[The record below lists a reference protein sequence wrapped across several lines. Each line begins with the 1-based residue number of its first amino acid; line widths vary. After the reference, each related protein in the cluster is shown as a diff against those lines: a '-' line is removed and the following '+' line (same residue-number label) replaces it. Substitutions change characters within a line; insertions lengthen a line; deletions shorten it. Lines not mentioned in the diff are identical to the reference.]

1 VKVNIGI
8 AALLCSW
15 IVKNFVLLDNTISY
29 FTETRKNSMQG
40 GFINLLSSV
49 MGEEGRTGLDK
60 VISGSTFFLCALA
73 DTYSSIIEERI

>member
-1 VKVNIGI
+1 
-8 AALLCSW
+8 
-15 IVKNFVLLDNTISY
+15 
-29 FTETRKNSMQG
+29 MQG

-60 VISGSTFFLCALA
+60 VITGSTFFLCALA